1 MMGASFNLPGIG
13 GRTVTLKGEG
23 LPELLGRS
31 ALTVVRVEGQ
41 ENLCELFEYRVRLK
55 TPDSLNS
62 LFGPAANLDTPAL
75 QGRELTIA
83 IELDGMGSG
92 LAGRVGAGTR
102 EITGLVTQVEGPASE
117 GRSLAHTLT
126 LRPWLFLATQTTD
139 FKIFQQK
146 TVVEI
151 LDELLADYT
160 FPVEKRLDVARYPKR
175 EYQVQYGETDYAF
188 FKRLT
193 EEWGIAFFFEH
204 SQGKHRL
211 VLTDG
216 NGAFRNAPSPA
227 YHTVRW
233 HDSVGRIDEEH
244 IYEFAV
250 IDKLVSGAW
259 VSSDYDFNKP
269 RADLDVSTR
278 DPRDTAHADG
288 EIYEWPGDHAQP
300 VTGNDPWKEGD
311 KVSRIRMEALRQHG
325 SRARGKANLRGLAA
339 GCTFTL
345 TRHPQDKANVEYLTC
360 ATRFKLEE
368 VAEESGQN
376 QHWQCEVA
384 FEVQPAKVIFRP
396 VRLQEKPRTFGP
408 QTATVV
414 GPQNQQAWLD
424 EFGRVRI
431 QLHWDRL
438 GQRNENS
445 SCWVR
450 VSQAWQGDQFG
461 ASHIPRIGQEVIVDF
476 LNGDPDCPIITGR
489 VPNRVNMS
497 QWVLPSQHALSGFR
511 SKELFG
517 ERHNTFLQDDT
528 QGEIQTQI
536 GSDHQASLLSLG
548 YITRV
553 PDADG
558 RKEKRGEGFELRTD
572 GHGAIRSAKGMLVS
586 TEARH
591 DAQGHH
597 KDMGETVQR
606 LTSGRDIQEALG
618 ERADHQ
624 QAQASEQLDVA
635 RALKAQNEA
644 IRGNGEQG
652 ELSKPHL
659 VLASPSGIA
668 ATTAQTTHLHSG
680 RHTAITTGAH
690 LSIATGGGF
699 FGSFA
704 ERAVLFVQK
713 LGMRLFAAKG
723 KIEIQAQSDDI
734 EIIAQK
740 VLKLISVTDLIEI
753 AAKKEILINGGG
765 SYIRLNASGIEH
777 GTSGSWKAHAVSHG
791 LPGSKTLAESLP
803 VMPQGLPGSYD
814 QAFVATW
821 AGTALPASGVAYRLR
836 DDAGKILTEGITGEN
851 GETKLSARQVP
862 DGVVVELFDKRDKAV

>member
-1 MMGASFNLPGIG
+1 MRASFNLPGVG
-13 GRTVTLKGEG
+13 GHTVTLKGEG
-23 LPELLGRS
+23 LPEQLGRS
-31 ALTVVRVEGQ
+31 AFTVVRVEGQ
-41 ENLCELFEYRVRLK
+41 ENLCELFEYRVTLK
-55 TPDSLNS
+55 TPDSLNTV
-62 LFGPAANLDTPAL
+62 FGPAANLNMPAL
-75 QGRELTIA
+75 QGRELTIG
-83 IELDGMGSG
+83 IQLDGMGSA
-92 LAGRVGAGTR
+92 LAGGVGAGTR
-102 EITGLVTQVEGPASE
+102 EITGLVTQVEGPANV
-117 GRSLAHTLT
+117 GRSLAYTLT
-126 LRPWLFLATQTTD
+126 LRPWLFLASQTSD

-160 FPVEKRLDVARYPKR
+160 FPVEKRLDLARYPKR

-204 SQGKHRL
+204 SHGKHRL

-216 NGAFRNAPSPA
+216 NGAFRKTPSAA
-227 YHTVRW
+227 YHTVQW

-244 IYEFAV
+244 VYDFTV
-250 IDKLVSGAW
+250 IDKLGSGAW
-259 VSSDYDFNKP
+259 VSNDYDFNKP
-269 RADLDVSTR
+269 RADLHIGVR
-278 DPRDTAHADG
+278 NPRNTAHADG

-311 KVSRIRMEALRQHG
+311 FVSGLRMEELRQHG
-325 SRARGKANLRGLAA
+325 SRACGKGNLRGLAA

-345 TRHPQDKANVEYLTC
+345 IRHPQRKANVEYLTY
-360 ATRFKLEE
+360 AAQLKLEE
-368 VAEESGQN
+368 VAEESGQD
-376 QHWQCEVA
+376 QHWKCEVA
-384 FEVQPAKVIFRP
+384 FEVQPAKVTFRP
-396 VRLQEKPRTFGP
+396 ARLQEKPRTFGP

-414 GPQNQQAWLD
+414 GPQSRQAWLD

-431 QLHWDRL
+431 QLHWDRI
-438 GQRNENS
+438 GQRDENT

-489 VPNRVNMS
+489 VPNRVNMP

-528 QGEIQTQI
+528 QGQIQTQI
-536 GSDHQASLLSLG
+536 GSDHQMSLLSLG

-558 RKEKRGEGFELRTD
+558 RKDMRGEGFELRTD

-591 DAQGHH
+591 DAKGHH
-597 KDMGETVQR
+597 KDMGEAVQR
-606 LTSGRDIQEALG
+606 LTNGRDVQGTLG
-618 ERADHQ
+618 ECADQQ
-624 QAQASEQLDVA
+624 QAQAGEQLDVA
-635 RALKAQNEA
+635 KALKAQNDA
-644 IRGNGEQG
+644 IRGNGERA
-652 ELSKPHL
+652 ELSEPHL
-659 VLASPSGIA
+659 VLASPCGIA
-668 ATTAQTTHLHSG
+668 VTTAETTHLHSG

-699 FGSFA
+699 FGSFS
-704 ERAVLFVQK
+704 ERAVLFAQK
-713 LGMRLFAAKG
+713 LGVRLFAAKG

-734 EIIAQK
+734 EIIARK
-740 VLKLISVTDLIEI
+740 VLKLISASDLIEI
-753 AAKKEILINGGG
+753 AARKEIVLNGGG
-765 SYIRLNASGIEH
+765 SYIRIDGSGIEH
-777 GTSGSWKAHAVSHG
+777 GASGDWKAYAGSHG
-791 LPGSKTLAESLP
+791 LPGSRTLAQSLP
-803 VMPQGLPGSYD
+803 PVPQGAPGGHD

-821 AGTALPASGVAYRLR
+821 AGTDLPASGVAYRLR
-836 DDAGKILTEGITGEN
+836 DNAGKILTEGITGKQ
-851 GETKLSARQVP
+851 GETSLSRSQVP
-862 DGVVVELFDKRDKAV
+862 DGLAVELFDKRGKSV